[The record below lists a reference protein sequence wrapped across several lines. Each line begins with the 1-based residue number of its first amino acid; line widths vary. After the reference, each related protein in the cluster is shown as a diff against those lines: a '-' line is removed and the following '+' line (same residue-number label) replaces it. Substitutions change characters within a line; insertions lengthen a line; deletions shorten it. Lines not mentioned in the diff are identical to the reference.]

1 MRTTTWAL
9 GVAAPLAAAV
19 MIVGCS
25 KGSHSTAG
33 TRDDL
38 GGSRYQTISLTGC
51 VEAAP
56 GSKEYV
62 LRQVHVEPV
71 SMQKTDAPSSHGLT
85 VTEGSWLR
93 LHDSSDRLKAHLG
106 QLVSVSGTILDDGR
120 NTIGT
125 AGKAT
130 EPDEAESPTDAS
142 RAASPDSAASKVKK
156 EAGPIGRVSQSN
168 GDVPEMT
175 VDSVTAT
182 GQSCGNT
189 APKPGQR

>member
-1 MRTTTWAL
+1 MRTTWTIRL
-9 GVAAPLAAAV
+9 TVPLAAAAMV
-19 MIVGCS
+19 VGCS
-25 KGSHSTAG
+25 KGSHSSAG
-33 TRDDL
+33 DRQDL
-38 GGSRYQTISLTGC
+38 GGSRYQTISLQGC

-56 GSKEYV
+56 GTHEYV
-62 LRQVHVEPV
+62 LRQVHIEPV

-93 LHDSSDRLKAHLG
+93 LHDSSDQLKAHLG

-130 EPDEAESPTDAS
+130 EPGDADSRTDAS
-142 RAASPDSAASKVKK
+142 RAAGSESAAAKVQK

-168 GDVPEMT
+168 GNVPEMT
-175 VDSVTAT
+175 VDNVTAT
-182 GQSCGNT
+182 GQSCGDA
-189 APKPGQR
+189 APNPERR